1 MIKRIVFGLGLYA
14 SLYAYEENI
23 FDISFLQGKEFD
35 IQLYSSSKSN
45 TSYGYVQTK
54 QKQHSFWGSAR
65 KNEYFIDIIDFGT
78 CALKDMKNNK
88 IDALCKIENKKEEY
102 TFEKKPSEFKIYKL
116 SLKDQKQLSEDNKT
130 IDFDYSADLLKYS
143 SKNKNLEKIIDDFNE
158 NLNEVSLAQMAKENR
173 EKWKKE
179 EIVVSDFL
187 SQSYVF
193 YQDDKIISLGKNIYE
208 YKGGAHGMMD
218 YQRKTYDIIN
228 MTLINLKM
236 ELKLE
241 NEDFKKLIK
250 EKLSSLYNENEL
262 FDLKDFKMTEIFEV
276 RKDGLV
282 FIWEPYEIAPYSTG
296 AVEIFIDFK
305 ELNPFWKKNSKLS
318 YLSLAK

>member
-1 MIKRIVFGLGLYA
+1 MFKKIAFGLSLYV
-14 SLYAYEENI
+14 SLYAYEKNT
-23 FDISFLQGKEFD
+23 FDVSFLQGKEFD
-35 IQLYSSSKSN
+35 IQLYSSAKSN
-45 TSYGYVQTK
+45 TSYGYIQTK
-54 QKQHSFWGSAR
+54 QKQHSFWGSAN
-65 KNEYFIDIIDFGT
+65 KNEYFIDINDFGA
-78 CALKDMKNNK
+78 CALKDVKNNK
-88 IDALCKIENKKEEY
+88 TEALCKIGNKKEEY
-102 TFEKKPSEFKIYKL
+102 TFEKKLSGFKIYKL

-158 NLNEVSLAQMAKENR
+158 NLNEASLIQIAKENKD
-173 EKWKKE
+173 KWKKE
-179 EIVVSDFL
+179 EIVNNDFL
-187 SQSYVF
+187 AQAYVF

-208 YKGGAHGMMD
+208 YKGGAHGMMN
-218 YQRKTYDIIN
+218 YERKTYDIIN

-250 EKLSSLYNENEL
+250 DKLFSLYNENEL
-262 FDLKDFKMTEIFEV
+262 FDTKDLKMTEIFEV

-296 AVEIFIDFK
+296 VVEIFIDFK
-305 ELNPFWKKNSKLS
+305 ELKPFWKKNSKLS
-318 YLSLAK
+318 YLSLVK